1 MIPVKAKGSKKEQI
15 EEKLD
20 IYPNVATIM
29 LQANPNEGSKM
40 LRLNRKAV
48 EVLGLEVNNDRDRLA
63 IVRGY
68 ETKTTSEEKV
78 FLYITNNEVI
88 DYVNN
93 KRNTVKKNTSKINL
107 STLRCKSSW
116 IYDEMESHHSND
128 NFLEDRYFTLIESE
142 HTKGYFRLEEINL
155 TVPKV
160 EVKEREID
168 SVFQTS
174 GKDVEIKIHQD

>member
-48 EVLGLEVNNDRDRLA
+48 ELLGLEVNNDRDRLA

-78 FLYITNNEVI
+78 FLYVTNTESVE
-88 DYVNN
+88 YVNN
-93 KRNTVKKNTSKINL
+93 KRNVVKKSTTKINL

-116 IYDEMESHHSND
+116 IYDEIESYHSND
-128 NFLEDRYFTLIESE
+128 NFLEDRYFALVESE
-142 HTKGYFRLEEINL
+142 TTKGYFKLEEINL
-155 TVPKV
+155 SVPKV

-174 GKDVEIKIHQD
+174 GKDTEIKIHQD